1 MFGDDQG
8 TVSDSEDAQQI
19 PVHKLDTVTSK
30 YGLQNFK
37 IQNKNNADPVRNK
50 TVINGNTTEQ
60 ISTFIYLCCSISQ
73 QNEKDNTVKIS
84 KFLQITEII
93 NRTLKSSQ
101 VQKHTRLKI
110 YNSLALLCYTDVNLG
125 QLENRINTG

>member
-37 IQNKNNADPVRNK
+37 IQNKNN
-50 TVINGNTTEQ
+50 
-60 ISTFIYLCCSISQ
+60 S
-73 QNEKDNTVKIS
+73 VKI
-84 KFLQITEII
+84 ITII
-93 NRTLKSSQ
+93 
-101 VQKHTRLKI
+101 I
-110 YNSLALLCYTDVNLG
+110 
-125 QLENRINTG
+125 